1 MTFDPSTSAMKLTD
15 EVFRSLRVS
24 KVFRENT
31 DRVNCIDFSANG
43 DSMITSSNDD
53 SIVIYCCLEG
63 RPKRT
68 LYSKKYGCDLLQY
81 THAPNT
87 IIYSSNKV
95 DDTIRY
101 LSLHDNKFLR
111 YFPGHTKRVVALQMS
126 PVNDTFISGSLDKTI
141 RLWDLRSPNC
151 QGLMH
156 LNGRPVVSVDPE
168 GLIFAAG
175 VDSRQLKLY
184 DLRTFDKGPFASFH
198 VRQDFAGAEWTGLKF
213 SQDGKKILVSM
224 SIGQLKLVDAFNGHE
239 LNTLTGHVNSG
250 GLTLE
255 AGFTPD
261 SKYVLS
267 GSQDGTVH
275 VWSSDS
281 GERVALL
288 DGGHA
293 GPTHCVQFNP
303 KLMTLATAYNSM
315 ALWLP
320 TNLEEPPAPAVAEL
334 INNHV
339 S

>member
-1 MTFDPSTSAMKLTD
+1 MKLTD
-15 EVFRSLRVS
+15 EIFRSFRVA

-43 DSMITSSNDD
+43 EHMIASSKDD
-53 SIVIYCCLEG
+53 SIVIYCCQEG

-111 YFPGHTKRVVALQMS
+111 YFPGHTKRVVNLIMS
-126 PVNDTFISGSLDKTI
+126 PVNDSFLSGSLDRTI

-151 QGLMH
+151 QGVMH
-156 LNGRPVVSVDPE
+156 LNGRPVVSFDPE

-175 VDSRQLKLY
+175 IDSRQLKLY
-184 DLRTFDKGPFASFH
+184 DLRTFDKGPFATFH
-198 VRQDFAGAEWTGLKF
+198 VRQDFQQSEWSSLKF
-213 SQDGKKILVSM
+213 SYDGKKILVSTT
-224 SIGQLKLVDAFNGHE
+224 IGQLKLVDAFQGHE
-239 LNTLTGHVNSG
+239 LHTLSGHMNNSH
-250 GLTLE
+250 LALE

-261 SKYVLS
+261 SSYVVS

-275 VWSSDS
+275 VWSAET
-281 GERVALL
+281 GEKVTVL
-288 DGGHA
+288 DGGHP
-293 GPTHCVQFNP
+293 GPTFCTQFNP
-303 KLMTLATAYNSM
+303 KLMMM
-315 ALWLP
+315 ASACSCMSFWLP
-320 TNLEEPPAPAVAEL
+320 NTEDWSQQQQQQHQGDSMGP
-334 INNHV
+334 NNTHV
-339 S
+339 L